1 MSTTNN
7 PANPKAWYVVYT
19 RSRAEKKVLADLAA
33 QNIEYFLPLQK
44 KLRRWKDRKKWVEMP
59 LIPSYCFVRITRK
72 EYDHVLQTDNVVC
85 FITFEGK
92 AAIVPDQ
99 QIDAMKKMMKQ
110 TDFEVLVTPDNF
122 KHGKKVEIITG
133 PLVGVQGELVK
144 FKSKNRFIVRI
155 EQIDTV
161 FSVEVPAEKITSL
174 P

>member
-19 RSRAEKKVLADLAA
+19 RSRAEKKVYAELTA
-33 QNIEYFLPLQK
+33 QNIECFLPLQK
-44 KLRRWKDRKKWVEMP
+44 KLRRWRDRKKWVE
-59 LIPSYCFVRITRK
+59 IPVITSYCFVHITRK
-72 EYDHVLQTDNVVC
+72 EYDRVLQTDNVVC

-99 QIDAMKKMMKQ
+99 QIDALKKMIKQ
-110 TDFEVLVTPDNF
+110 TDFEVSVTPDNF
-122 KHGKKVEIITG
+122 KPGKKVEIIAG
-133 PLVGVQGELVK
+133 PLVGVQGELAK
-144 FKSKNRFIVRI
+144 FKSKNRFIIRI

>member
-1 MSTTNN
+1 
-7 PANPKAWYVVYT
+7 
-19 RSRAEKKVLADLAA
+19 
-33 QNIEYFLPLQK
+33 
-44 KLRRWKDRKKWVEMP
+44 
-59 LIPSYCFVRITRK
+59 
-72 EYDHVLQTDNVVC
+72 LQTDNVVC

-122 KHGKKVEIITG
+122 KPGKTVEIIAG

-144 FKSKNRFIVRI
+144 FKSKNRFIIRI

-161 FSVEVPAEKITSL
+161 FSVEVPAEKITAL